1 MEKRIKQITS
11 PKASKKT
18 SWIMNKNIYCLKK
31 DDLKI
36 SNNHNFFPLIQQWPY
51 GLVASVSFCEFRSRG
66 QIQLIKLGQNLYI
79 YIYISF
85 PSLPKSVH
93 YQSESLIFKPCVEGI
108 KCLIQMNILSGNVMT
123 NSMQATSSK
132 ADSAQYNPYRK
143 H

>member
-1 MEKRIKQITS
+1 MWSTNSNLLQIMEKRIKQITS

-66 QIQLIKLGQNLYI
+66 QIRLIKLGQNLYI
-79 YIYISF
+79 YIYIYIF
-85 PSLPKSVH
+85 PLTPKIRTLLVWFFDLQAMCRRNKVLNTDKYFIRKCHDKFNASN
-93 YQSESLIFKPCVEGI
+93 IF
-108 KCLIQMNILSGNVMT
+108 
-123 NSMQATSSK
+123 
-132 ADSAQYNPYRK
+132 
-143 H
+143 